1 MPPINLFEEW
11 VTAHGIPMVVTI
23 VVIYLLFRYFLKRLD
38 TPTNNCG
45 PSIEALTKEV
55 KTLTG
60 KVEQQTVVVR
70 NCQNSLSTLKGFLS
84 GLYFRNRGMVDD
96 DD

>member
-1 MPPINLFEEW
+1 MPPISLFEKW
-11 VTAHGIPMVVTI
+11 VTTHGIPMVVTV

-38 TPTNNCG
+38 TPTNNCK

-55 KTLTG
+55 KTLSD
-60 KVEQQTVVVR
+60 KVEQQTIIV
-70 NCQNSLSTLKGFLS
+70 NKCQNSLSTLKGFLS

-96 DD
+96 DE